1 MNREMIIEKIQ
12 NVIAVAADIDIED
25 IQPESELVDDLELSS
40 LEVFTIAGELE
51 GVFHIRLREN
61 DLRSV
66 VTVED
71 LAAAV
76 ENKL

>member
-1 MNREMIIEKIQ
+1 MKREEIIVKISA
-12 NVIAVAADIDIED
+12 VIADAADIDRED
-25 IQPESELVDDLELSS
+25 IQPDSELIDGLELSS

-51 GVFHIRLREN
+51 SVFHIRLREA

-76 ENKL
+76 EKKL